1 MEQNIFS
8 AIYYYKRDSME
19 KTLREKITA
28 KLSAIKKVLAEEET
42 PEGVALEDI
51 KKVDGTILRIE
62 PALEVGA
69 TVQVIGEDA
78 ELIEAPD
85 GDHEL
90 ESGDVIKVE
99 GGIIVEVIAIEG
111 EDPEAVIEEEMS
123 EDAPVVEEAPKGLNV
138 EELTNNVMN
147 KLNEAIVAKIN
158 NLKFASIK
166 EVDALKSENKVLK
179 ESLTELVDIVQKFA
193 GTPIEE
199 PKKKAYNPF
208 ADKEPSKFDF
218 SKVRQSLNK
227 N

>member
-1 MEQNIFS
+1 
-8 AIYYYKRDSME
+8 ME

-28 KLSAIKKVLAEEET
+28 KLSAIKKVLAEEEN
-42 PEGVALEDI
+42 PEDSVQLEYV

-62 PALEVGA
+62 PAIEVGA

-90 ESGDVIKVE
+90 ESGDVIKTE
-99 GGIIVEVIAIEG
+99 GGIIIEVLAVEG
-111 EDPEAVIEEEMS
+111 EPAVVEEEMS
-123 EDAPVVEEAPKGLNV
+123 EEAPVVAEAPKGLNV

-158 NLKFASIK
+158 NLKFASVK
-166 EVDALKSENKVLK
+166 EVEALKSENKVLK
-179 ESLTELVDIVQKFA
+179 ESLTEVIDLMQKFA
-193 GTPIEE
+193 GTPTEE

>member
-1 MEQNIFS
+1 
-8 AIYYYKRDSME
+8 ME

-28 KLSAIKKVLAEEET
+28 KLSAIKKVLAEEEN
-42 PEGVALEDI
+42 PEDSVQLEDV

-62 PALEVGA
+62 PAIEVGA

-90 ESGDVIKVE
+90 ESGDVIKTE
-99 GGIIVEVIAIEG
+99 GGIIIEVLAVEG
-111 EDPEAVIEEEMS
+111 EPEAVVEEEMS
-123 EDAPVVEEAPKGLNV
+123 EEAPVVAEAPKGLNV

-158 NLKFASIK
+158 NLKFASVK
-166 EVDALKSENKVLK
+166 EVEALKSENKVLK
-179 ESLTELVDIVQKFA
+179 ESLTEVIDLMQKFA
-193 GTPIEE
+193 GTPTEE

>member
-1 MEQNIFS
+1 
-8 AIYYYKRDSME
+8 ME

-42 PEGVALEDI
+42 PEESVQLEDV

-62 PALEVGA
+62 PNIEIGA

-90 ESGDVIKVE
+90 ESGDVIKTE
-99 GGIIVEVIAIEG
+99 GGIIIEIIAVEG
-111 EDPEAVIEEEMS
+111 EPEAVVEEEMS
-123 EDAPVVEEAPKGLNV
+123 EEAPVVAEVPKGLNV

-158 NLKFASIK
+158 NLKFASIE
-166 EVDALKSENKVLK
+166 EVESLKSENKVLK
-179 ESLTELVDIVQKFA
+179 ESLTEVIDLMQKFA
-193 GTPIEE
+193 GTPVEE

>member
-1 MEQNIFS
+1 
-8 AIYYYKRDSME
+8 ME

-28 KLSAIKKVLAEEET
+28 KLSAIKKVLAEEEN
-42 PEGVALEDI
+42 PEDSVQLEDV

-62 PALEVGA
+62 PAIEVGA

-90 ESGDVIKVE
+90 ESGDVIKTE
-99 GGIIVEVIAIEG
+99 GGIIIEVLAVEG
-111 EDPEAVIEEEMS
+111 EPAVVEEEMS
-123 EDAPVVEEAPKGLNV
+123 EEAPVVAEAPKGLNV

-158 NLKFASIK
+158 NLKFASVK
-166 EVDALKSENKVLK
+166 EVEALKSENKVLK
-179 ESLTELVDIVQKFA
+179 ESLTEVIDLMQKFA
-193 GTPIEE
+193 GTPTEE

>member
-1 MEQNIFS
+1 
-8 AIYYYKRDSME
+8 ME

-28 KLSAIKKVLAEEET
+28 KLSAIKKELAEEEN
-42 PEGVALEDI
+42 PEDSVQLEDV

-62 PALEVGA
+62 PAIEVGA

-90 ESGDVIKVE
+90 ESGDVIKTE
-99 GGIIVEVIAIEG
+99 GGIIIEVLAVEG
-111 EDPEAVIEEEMS
+111 EPEAVVEEEMS
-123 EDAPVVEEAPKGLNV
+123 EEAPVVAEAPKGLNV

-158 NLKFASIK
+158 NLKFASVK
-166 EVDALKSENKVLK
+166 EVEALKSENKVLK
-179 ESLTELVDIVQKFA
+179 ESLTEVIDLMQKFA
-193 GTPIEE
+193 GTPTEE

>member
-1 MEQNIFS
+1 
-8 AIYYYKRDSME
+8 ME

-42 PEGVALEDI
+42 PEESVQLEDV

-62 PALEVGA
+62 PNIEIGA

-78 ELIEAPD
+78 ELIEAID

-90 ESGDVIKVE
+90 ESGDVIKTE
-99 GGIIVEVIAIEG
+99 GGIIIEIIAVEG
-111 EDPEAVIEEEMS
+111 EPEAVVEEEMS
-123 EDAPVVEEAPKGLNV
+123 EEAPVVAEAPKGLNV

-158 NLKFASIK
+158 NLKFASIE
-166 EVDALKSENKVLK
+166 EVEALKSENKVLK
-179 ESLTELVDIVQKFA
+179 ESLTEVIDLMQKFA
-193 GTPIEE
+193 GTPVEE

-218 SKVRQSLNK
+218 SKVRQSLK
-227 N
+227 K

>member
-1 MEQNIFS
+1 
-8 AIYYYKRDSME
+8 ME

-28 KLSAIKKVLAEEET
+28 KLSAIKKVLAEEEN
-42 PEGVALEDI
+42 PEDSVQLEDV

-62 PALEVGA
+62 PAIEVGA

-78 ELIEAPD
+78 ELIEAPN

-90 ESGDVIKVE
+90 ESGDVIKTE
-99 GGIIVEVIAIEG
+99 GGIIIEVLAVEG
-111 EDPEAVIEEEMS
+111 EPEAVVEEEMS
-123 EDAPVVEEAPKGLNV
+123 EEAPVVAEAPKGLNV

-158 NLKFASIK
+158 NLKFASVK
-166 EVDALKSENKVLK
+166 EVEALKSENKVLK
-179 ESLTELVDIVQKFA
+179 ESLTEVIDLMQKFA
-193 GTPIEE
+193 GTPTEE